1 VPGYNATRSHNTS
14 HLNYQHTTKGN
25 TVTKVETVVLPIPQG
40 VNFRLKVLMSLIKV
54 QILTK
59 SELTLFA
66 FIIQKVIKS
75 VPPHK
80 SQRHTSTGA
89 VTSLF
94 PGLLPDFVPQPWRKT
109 GRRPDE
115 IYPVTSATDDITQFK

>member
-66 FIIQKVIKS
+66 N
-75 VPPHK
+75 
-80 SQRHTSTGA
+80 A
-89 VTSLF
+89 VTLAEASRHQLRFLLWSVKWYANSTFCYKPDNLF
-94 PGLLPDFVPQPWRKT
+94 HGLHAF
-109 GRRPDE
+109 
-115 IYPVTSATDDITQFK
+115 